1 MQSDENNQIEYENK
15 ELENLLKYPNESKAV
30 DYKSSEI
37 LSKDNPFTYKLIKHI
52 IGFANSGGGHIVIGY
67 REDDKKIPVAD
78 PAISD
83 DIINSYDVS
92 TLAQM
97 VESFVGT
104 HNKIDLKI
112 YKVENPDNKKTYPI
126 IRVNGFDKNPYFC
139 VKDYMDPTT
148 SKSILK
154 KDSLYTRIASA
165 RTIELATPEDWEK
178 LIDQAVSKKQDDL
191 LFRFKGLLKEVGLG
205 GKADTTVDLAKKN
218 GDQRYKDFLAE
229 VVKDKTKAEGFTI
242 NHHLS
247 SKKTW
252 SMDALMDAMESAKQK
267 NTGWPIG
274 TFYRYGS
281 RDLVPEPITGGGI
294 QLKLSSAM
302 DGTYDFWRLYEDG
315 QFIFFRNFQEDL
327 TDKGKVTRMLWFD
340 TRMWRIT
347 EAIKHTVALYK
358 ALGIDPTETISL
370 EIRHLGIDNRD
381 LTAGNANR
389 MLMPHKSKSL
399 TEVIWKKEATLDE
412 FMVNSEDYAKEC
424 AKGLFLMFDYLKL
437 DEPVLDSVIQ
447 EYNQSRVG

>member
-1 MQSDENNQIEYENK
+1 MQPNENNQIEYENK
-15 ELENLLKYPNESKAV
+15 ELENLLKYPNESKIV
-30 DYKSSEI
+30 DYKNSEI
-37 LSKDNPFTYKLIKHI
+37 LSKDNSFTYKLIKHI

-67 REDDKKIPVAD
+67 KENDKKIPVAD
-78 PAISD
+78 PVISD

-97 VESFVGT
+97 IESFVGT

-112 YKVENPDNKKTYPI
+112 YKIENPDNNKIYPI

-139 VKDYMDPTT
+139 IKDYTDQSTN
-148 SKSILK
+148 KQILK

-191 LFRFKGLLKEVGLG
+191 LFRFKGLLKEVGLAN
-205 GKADTTVDLAKKN
+205 KPDIATDVAKKN
-218 GDQRYKDFLAE
+218 GDQRYKDFLAV
-229 VVKDKTKAEGFTI
+229 VVKDKTKAEGLTI
-242 NHHLS
+242 NHHLTN
-247 SKKTW
+247 KKTW
-252 SMDALMDAMESAKQK
+252 IKDVLMDAMESAKQK

-281 RDLVPEPITGGGI
+281 REHMPEPLTDGI

-302 DGTYDFWRLYEDG
+302 DGTYDFWKLYEDG
-315 QFIFFRNFQEDL
+315 QFLFFRNYQEDL
-327 TDKGKVTRMLWFD
+327 TTKGKETRMIWFD
-340 TRMWRIT
+340 TRMWRII

-358 ALGIDPTETISL
+358 ALDVDPTEVISL
-370 EIRHLGIDNRD
+370 EISHLGIDNRE
-381 LTAGNANR
+381 LTAGNPHR
-389 MLMPHKSKSL
+389 MLWPHKSKSI
-399 TEVIWKKEATLDE
+399 TEVVWKKEVTLDDL
-412 FMVNSEDYAKEC
+412 MVNSEGYAKEC
-424 AKGLFLMFDYLKL
+424 SKELFLMFDYLKL
-437 DEPVLDSVIQ
+437 DESVLDSVIQ